1 MDDALAHWL
10 ALREAA
16 DVAARS
22 RALTQLIV
30 ASLPPGRAIRAVDL
44 ATGTGSNI
52 RYLMHRLERPQ
63 QWLAIDRSATLLAHL
78 RHRMTEVGGADIQI
92 ETRQA
97 NLGTLD
103 DHSLFAGR
111 QLVTASALLDLV
123 STGWLRDLAAQC
135 RAVGATAL
143 FTLSYNGQTSCAPA
157 EPEDAL
163 VLDLFNQHQRTDK
176 GLGGAAAGPDAPA
189 AAEVAFAAAGFI
201 VRREPSDWVLGPG
214 LRDMQR
220 LLIGGWA
227 QAATAMSPARASD
240 ITAWLARR
248 LAHVDAGRSHI
259 TVGHDDL
266 AAIPNR

>member
-22 RALTQLIV
+22 EALTRQVID
-30 ASLPPGRAIRAVDL
+30 SLPQRQPIHVVDL

-52 RYLMHRLERPQ
+52 RYLMDRLPRPQ
-63 QWLAIDRSATLLAHL
+63 HWLAVDRSATLLAHL
-78 RHRMTEVGGADIQI
+78 GRRMAGVQGPDVQI
-92 ETRQA
+92 ETRQS
-97 NLGTLD
+97 NLGTLED
-103 DHSLFAGR
+103 RTLFAGR

-123 STGWLRDLAAQC
+123 SAGWLRDLAARCQ
-135 RAVGATAL
+135 AAGASAL
-143 FTLSYNGQTSCAPA
+143 FTVTYNGRTSCTPS

-163 VLDLFNQHQRTDK
+163 VLELFNQHQRTDK
-176 GLGGAAAGPDAPA
+176 GLGGIAAGPDAPA
-189 AAEVAFAAAGFI
+189 AAAQGFASAGFI
-201 VRREPSDWVLGPG
+201 VRLEPSDWVLGPD

-220 LLIGGWA
+220 LLIEGWA
-227 QAATAMSPARASD
+227 HAATEISPQRGAD
-240 ITAWLARR
+240 IAAWLARR

-266 AAIPNR
+266 AAIPDR